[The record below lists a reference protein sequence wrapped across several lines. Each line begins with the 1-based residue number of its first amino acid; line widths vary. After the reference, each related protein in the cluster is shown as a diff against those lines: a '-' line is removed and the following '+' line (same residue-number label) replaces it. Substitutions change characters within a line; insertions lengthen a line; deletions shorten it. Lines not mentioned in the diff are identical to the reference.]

1 MLRYVNTLFLWPTR
15 NVLQVLSD
23 ASRWENFLMWL
34 IYVTKFIRRIVGCVW
49 VYMQKMELSY
59 WWEHGDEKN
68 KNKLGEWR
76 AFADTVGIK
85 SEHMAV
91 CDLPYN

>member
-1 MLRYVNTLFLWPTR
+1 M
-15 NVLQVLSD
+15 
-23 ASRWENFLMWL
+23 
-34 IYVTKFIRRIVGCVW
+34 GCVW

-59 WWEHGDEKN
+59 WWEHGDKKN
-68 KNKLGEWR
+68 KNKVGEWR

>member
-1 MLRYVNTLFLWPTR
+1 MSLY
-15 NVLQVLSD
+15 S
-23 ASRWENFLMWL
+23 ENGTKLLM
-34 IYVTKFIRRIVGCVW
+34 
-49 VYMQKMELSY
+49 
-59 WWEHGDEKN
+59 EHGDEKN

-76 AFADTVGIK
+76 VFADTVGIK

>member
-1 MLRYVNTLFLWPTR
+1 M
-15 NVLQVLSD
+15 
-23 ASRWENFLMWL
+23 
-34 IYVTKFIRRIVGCVW
+34 GGVW
-49 VYMQKMELSY
+49 VYIQKMELSY
-59 WWEHGDEKN
+59 WWEHDDEKN

-76 AFADTVGIK
+76 AFAHTVGIKIK